1 MSKTPLEEI
10 HDDHRHMA
18 VLLELLSSDMAALR
32 EDLEDAVDLERLR
45 QIMDYFSGYPD
56 RIHHPR
62 EETML
67 EVFLERHAPSE
78 AMKNA
83 WERVRAQHITLPQLT
98 RGVLEMLDAATHDV
112 AVPRERLVERLHDF
126 IVSQR
131 EHLVMEE
138 REILPYLEKTMDDE
152 DWLEVNTRM
161 PDSVDPMFGE
171 QIQAEYRELYQLL
184 QNRKT

>member
-1 MSKTPLEEI
+1 MSKSPLEEI

-32 EDLEDAVDLERLR
+32 EDLEGAVDLERVR

-67 EVFLERHAPSE
+67 EVFLERHALSE
-78 AMKNA
+78 AMEDTWK
-83 WERVRAQHITLPQLT
+83 RVRAQHATLHQLT

-112 AVPRERLVERLHDF
+112 AVPREHLVECLQDF
-126 IVSQR
+126 IVRQR
-131 EHLVMEE
+131 EHLDMEE
-138 REILPYLEKTMDDE
+138 REILPYLEKTMDDG
-152 DWLEVNTRM
+152 DWREVNTRM
-161 PDSVDPMFGE
+161 PNSVDPMFGE
-171 QIQAEYRELYQLL
+171 QIETEYRELYRLL
-184 QNRKT
+184 KNRKT